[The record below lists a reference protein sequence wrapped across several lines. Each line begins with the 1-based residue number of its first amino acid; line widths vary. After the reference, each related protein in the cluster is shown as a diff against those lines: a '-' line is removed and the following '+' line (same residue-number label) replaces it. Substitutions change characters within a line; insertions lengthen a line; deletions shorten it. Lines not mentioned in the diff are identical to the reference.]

1 MEKERIKKLLKKIE
15 LVEHEYKNG
24 LYISFEKMYKYSEI
38 ISFDFC
44 QDEIQY
50 NIKFDIDSNI
60 IYDLIKNLKLK
71 ELINIDKLIE
81 IKNKYEE
88 KIKDLL
94 YNEQKNKDC
103 FLYILMLNKNTE
115 IDVEQLTEEN
125 VKNYLNIYCEHKY
138 ITDIMYNTNECRSEF
153 YTIVNKIN
161 IKNNSDLDHNVFL
174 LNNLHFAKKIIEKKL
189 NIKECINYL
198 EKNNKKKLYL
208 IIEHFPKYYVYI
220 EKNYL
225 KEDLFNTIV
234 LKYLEQRSFITEVKK
249 DIIKKIVEDQI
260 NDDKVDRI
268 KRFNEKYKKMII
280 LDIFN
285 KKEDSK
291 YREYLIFL
299 YNSIDFS
306 NIEGIETIKEYIELQ
321 KNMNDF

>member
-1 MEKERIKKLLKKIE
+1 MKKEIIKKLLKKID

-138 ITDIMYNTNECRSEF
+138 ITDIMYNTNECRSKF
-153 YTIVNKIN
+153 YTIVNQIN
-161 IKNNSDLDHNVFL
+161 IKENRDLDNSIFL
-174 LNNLHFAKKIIEKKL
+174 LNNLNFAKEIIEKNL
-189 NIKECINYL
+189 NIKDIINYL
-198 EKNNKKKLYL
+198 EESNYKKLSI
-208 IIEHFPKYYVYI
+208 IIEHFPIYYIYIQKKYNKDYF
-220 EKNYL
+220 
-225 KEDLFNTIV
+225 FNNIII
-234 LKYLEQRSFITEVKK
+234 KYLGQRNYISGVKK
-249 DIIKKIVEDQI
+249 DILIKIIEDQI
-260 NDDKVDRI
+260 NDNKFDYI
-268 KRFNEKYKKMII
+268 ERFNEKYKKFV
-280 LDIFN
+280 LSEIFN

-306 NIEGIETIKEYIELQ
+306 NIEGIETIKEYIDLQ
-321 KNMNDF
+321 KEINDF

>member
-1 MEKERIKKLLKKIE
+1 
-15 LVEHEYKNG
+15 
-24 LYISFEKMYKYSEI
+24 MYKYSEI

-138 ITDIMYNTNECRSEF
+138 ITDIMYNTDECRSEF
-153 YTIVNKIN
+153 YTIVNQIN
-161 IKNNSDLDHNVFL
+161 IKENRDLDNSIFL
-174 LNNLHFAKKIIEKKL
+174 LNNLNFAKEIIEKNL
-189 NIKECINYL
+189 NIKETINYL
-198 EKNNKKKLYL
+198 EESNYKKLSI
-208 IIEHFPKYYVYI
+208 IIEHFPIYYIYIQKKYNKDYF
-220 EKNYL
+220 
-225 KEDLFNTIV
+225 FNNIII
-234 LKYLEQRSFITEVKK
+234 KYLGQRNYISGVKK
-249 DIIKKIVEDQI
+249 DILIKIIEDQI
-260 NDDKVDRI
+260 NDNKFDYI
-268 KRFNEKYKKMII
+268 ERFNEKYKKFV
-280 LDIFN
+280 LSKIFN

-306 NIEGIETIKEYIELQ
+306 NIEGIETIKEYIDLQ
-321 KNMNDF
+321 KEINDF